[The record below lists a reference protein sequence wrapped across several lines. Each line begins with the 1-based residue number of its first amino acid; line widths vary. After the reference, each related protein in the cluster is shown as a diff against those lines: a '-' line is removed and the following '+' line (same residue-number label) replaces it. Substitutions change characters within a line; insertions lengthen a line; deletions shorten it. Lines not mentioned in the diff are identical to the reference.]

1 MVSNEIR
8 NNAAALGV
16 LMHQVSE
23 EQAAILRLIKTN
35 LVAAADHAEEL
46 ERGLLAPQ
54 FKVVNTIQ
62 EIKIDEESL
71 KRAAQRTK
79 RRILSLIGALPEDCP
94 GVCDGCTH
102 AKEAANGQN

>member
-1 MVSNEIR
+1 MVSQEIR
-8 NNAAALGV
+8 TNAIALGA
-16 LMHQVSE
+16 LLHQVGE
-23 EQAAILRLIKTN
+23 EQAAVLRLVKSN
-35 LVAAADHAEEL
+35 LVATADHAEEL

-62 EIKIDEESL
+62 EIEIDEESL

-94 GVCDGCTH
+94 GECDGCAH
-102 AKEAANGQN
+102 AKAQGVA

>member
-8 NNAAALGV
+8 TNASALGA
-16 LMHQVSE
+16 LMHLVGE
-23 EQAAILRLIKTN
+23 EQAAMLRLIKTN
-35 LVAAADHAEEL
+35 LVAVADTAEEL

-71 KRAAQRTK
+71 KRATQRTK

-94 GVCDGCTH
+94 GECDGCVH
-102 AKEAANGQN
+102 AKAEGVA